1 MGGGGM
7 RMFDALS
14 RAWRVVAT
22 GFCFAVFGLGGL
34 VIRCVVYPLMMLC
47 VRAPARRVHLSQSL
61 IHHSFRAFVGLMA
74 GVRVLTYEVRGL
86 ERLQRRGLLVLANHP
101 SLIDVVFLISLT
113 RHTDCIVKDALLRN
127 VFTRGPILAAGFIAN
142 SAGAGLV
149 DDCMRS
155 LQSGN
160 NLVIFPEGTRT
171 PLHGDPV
178 RLQRGAANVAV
189 RGGFDITP
197 VHIDCTLPM
206 LTKGTPWWQ
215 VPRQRPHFTIEVR
228 EDIAIAPFV
237 SQAGNEALAARAVT
251 EHLSVQL
258 FKKASRVST

>member
-1 MGGGGM
+1 M
-7 RMFDALS
+7 RMSDFLD
-14 RAWRVVAT
+14 RAWRVLAT
-22 GFCFAVFGLGGL
+22 GFCFSVFGLGGL
-34 VIRCVVYPLMMLC
+34 VIRCLVYPLLMLC
-47 VRAPARRVHLSQSL
+47 AREPQRRVVLSQGL
-61 IHHSFRAFVGLMA
+61 IHYSFRAFVGLMA
-74 GVRVLTYEVRGL
+74 AMQVLTYEVRGL

-113 RHTDCIVKDALLRN
+113 RHADCIVKEALLRN
-127 VFTRGPILAAGFIAN
+127 VFTRGPIMAAGFIAN

-149 DDCMRS
+149 GDCVRS

-171 PLHGDPV
+171 PLHGGAV

-197 VHIDCTLPM
+197 VYIHSTLPM

-215 VPRQRPHFTIEVR
+215 VPRQRPHFTIEVH
-228 EDIAIAPFV
+228 EDIAVAPFV
-237 SQAGNEALAARAVT
+237 ARAGSQALAARAVT